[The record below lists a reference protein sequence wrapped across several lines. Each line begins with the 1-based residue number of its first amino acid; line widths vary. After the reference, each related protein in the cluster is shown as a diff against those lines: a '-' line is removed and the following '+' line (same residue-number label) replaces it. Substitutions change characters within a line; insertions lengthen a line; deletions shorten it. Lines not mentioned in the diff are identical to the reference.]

1 MNLQAHREQDPAQAS
16 APTRSDSK
24 PIRLLLIEDN
34 QLDERMLRERL
45 GTADVGFEIETSDC
59 LDRGLERLRTGHLD
73 LVLLDL
79 SLPDS
84 QGSAAIARVNHESPH
99 IPIIALTGMNDPTTM
114 ANAVKHGAEDYLV
127 KGTFK
132 TDTLIR
138 AILYAI
144 DRAQARQLLVAARD
158 SALESSRLRAEFLA
172 NMSHEIRTPLNGVIG
187 MTRLLVDTRLTGDQR
202 EMIKIARASAETLL
216 RIVND
221 ILDFSKISA
230 GKVELEEIGFDLG
243 EMVESVDA
251 LFIEQASAKGVAID
265 SLIEND
271 VALQVCGD
279 AGRLRQVLTNLVGN
293 AVKFTAK
300 GEVTIRVSAV
310 TQIGNE
316 SVLRF
321 QIRDTGIGIPL
332 AAQRN
337 IFSAFTQADDSTSR
351 CFGGTGLGLAISAQL
366 IELMGGSIGVE
377 SNVGGG
383 SNFWFT
389 VRLRGQTTASRQIN
403 SENHA
408 LEGVHILIVDS
419 NAVSAR
425 IVSGHLQAWKMRG
438 EFAASSAIAMVALN
452 DAVTAREPFEIVVI
466 DLQALDTDGL
476 AVARAIQ
483 QSPHLAGVGMV
494 AIHELGDRSAARR
507 VKAAGIRTVI
517 TRPLRQSQLYK
528 TLVMLMASSS
538 QHGLVDV
545 RSARRFP
552 RLLQSAVPEEIRKRH
567 GFCWSK
573 TTR

>member
-16 APTRSDSK
+16 ASAGSDVK

-34 QLDERMLRERL
+34 ALDERLLRERL
-45 GTADVGFEIETSDC
+45 GTAGRVNFEIETSDC
-59 LDRGLERLRTGHLD
+59 LDGGLERLRAGHFD

-84 QGSAAIARVNHESPH
+84 QGGASIARVNQESPH
-99 IPIIALTGMNDPTTM
+99 IPIIALTGLNDPTII
-114 ANAVKHGAEDYLV
+114 ANAVKYGAEDYLV

-132 TDTLIR
+132 TDALIR
-138 AILYAI
+138 AMLYAI
-144 DRAQARQLLVAARD
+144 DRGLARQALVAARD

-202 EMIKIARASAETLL
+202 EMMEIARASAETLL

-230 GKVELEEIGFDLG
+230 GKVVLEENGFDLG

-251 LFIEQASAKGVAID
+251 LFIEQARAKGVVID
-265 SLIEND
+265 SLIEHD

-300 GEVTIRVSAV
+300 GEVAIRVSAM
-310 TQIGNE
+310 TETGNE
-316 SVLRF
+316 TLLRF
-321 QIRDTGIGIPL
+321 QVRDTGIGIPP

-337 IFSAFTQADDSTSR
+337 IFSAFMQADDSTTR

-389 VRLRGQTTASRQIN
+389 VRLRRQPTASGYVN
-403 SENHA
+403 LESPV
-408 LEGVHILIVDS
+408 LEGVRVLVADS
-419 NAVSAR
+419 NMANAR
-425 IVSGHLQAWKMRG
+425 IMSGHLEAWRMRSEYAG
-438 EFAASSAIAMVALN
+438 SPAIAILVASPWRAPSN
-452 DAVTAREPFEIVVI
+452 RARTWLASAW
-466 DLQALDTDGL
+466 LQHTN
-476 AVARAIQ
+476 
-483 QSPHLAGVGMV
+483 
-494 AIHELGDRSAARR
+494 SA
-507 VKAAGIRTVI
+507 
-517 TRPLRQSQLYK
+517 
-528 TLVMLMASSS
+528 
-538 QHGLVDV
+538 
-545 RSARRFP
+545 SARRCGRLKP
-552 RLLQSAVPEEIRKRH
+552 RESAP
-567 GFCWSK
+567 
-573 TTR
+573 